1 MINFMHVMNTVFILM
16 KYSNYLKIDAVSKPI
31 TSGIELCRVSGP
43 TILPMD
49 YATEADDMGPT
60 GVSQIPRRESQ
71 HQSDTQVA
79 SQCKRPQPLVS
90 KPCDHTADM
99 IPRSVNA
106 NPPTVSQDRTR
117 PLLNNSGHR
126 FENCTGSRL
135 RVDDTTISANSTI
148 SNSTNAILSISSHNR
163 TRSIS
168 TNSGHCKE
176 NCTGSHLENEVTV

>member
-16 KYSNYLKIDAVSKPI
+16 KYSHYIKIDAVAKPI

-90 KPCDHTADM
+90 KPCDQTADTISRFM
-99 IPRSVNA
+99 NVNS
-106 NPPTVSQDRTR
+106 PTVSR
-117 PLLNNSGHR
+117 
-126 FENCTGSRL
+126 EK
-135 RVDDTTISANSTI
+135 
-148 SNSTNAILSISSHNR
+148 SI
-163 TRSIS
+163 
-168 TNSGHCKE
+168 
-176 NCTGSHLENEVTV
+176 